1 MMTTRSQVMTVEKR
15 QSKLHANNEA
25 RERWLRRLFRAVTEL
40 KKLEQERK
48 RLLGPKKPQEVKY
61 RSLDDIRMA
70 AGGNDFH
77 SDDIPI

>member
-1 MMTTRSQVMTVEKR
+1 MSVEKR
-15 QSKLHANNEA
+15 QSKLHDNNEA
-25 RERWLRRLFRAVTEL
+25 RERWMRRLFRAATEL

-48 RLLGPKKPQEVKY
+48 RLLGPKKPKEIKY

-70 AGGNDFH
+70 GGGNSFH